1 MAGRQDGVL
10 LVQLAQWSSSMGF
23 QAATRTIFADDFDPG
38 SASVDDEAVSTV
50 LAFGETVGTL
60 TKNGLIDTGLV
71 LDWLWVSGLW
81 ERVGP
86 AAVKAREKHGVPQL
100 YENMEALAAQ
110 QE

>member
-1 MAGRQDGVL
+1 
-10 LVQLAQWSSSMGF
+10 MGF
-23 QAATRTIFADDFDPG
+23 QAATRTSFAEDFDPG
-38 SASVDDEAVSTV
+38 SVSVDDEAVGIV

-60 TKNGLIDTGLV
+60 TKNGVIDTGLV

-81 ERVGP
+81 DRVGL

-110 QE
+110 QK